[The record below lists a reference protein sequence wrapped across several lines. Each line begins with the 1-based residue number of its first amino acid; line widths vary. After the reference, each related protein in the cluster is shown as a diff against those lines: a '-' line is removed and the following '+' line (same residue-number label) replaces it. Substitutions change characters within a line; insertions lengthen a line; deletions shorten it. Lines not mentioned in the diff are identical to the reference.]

1 MKIELRNFE
10 LPVEIHDLKIHNL
23 MAYGKEMT
31 VLDSQSIS
39 EEIVK
44 VFESIVGM
52 ENLLLEEEHRIEYG
66 HDKTEDLIFLPDLV
80 LKPGSTHEVSEILKI
95 CNTHKIFVTPRG
107 AGTGLSG
114 GALPVQKGVIL
125 SMERF
130 NKILNIDELNLQATV
145 EPGVITEVFQ
155 NAVKEKGLFYPPD
168 PSSKGSCYLGGN
180 LANNSGGPKAVKYG
194 VTRDYVINMEVVLPS
209 GEIIWTGANV
219 MKNST
224 GYNLTQLMCGSEG
237 TLGVITKIVFKLRG
251 YPQKNVLLLIPFS
264 NSEEACQAIAAIFTE
279 GITPSGVEFFEREA
293 GIKTIAYCEEV
304 LNSPV
309 TTRLPEDMGAYL
321 LCELDGNDEE
331 MLMRDAE
338 RVMAV
343 VERFPIGEVLFAD
356 SALQKEELWKVRKNI
371 SPAVNWKTVTK
382 SDDVVVPRSNL
393 PKLIS
398 GIKEIG
404 LRFNFNTVC
413 FGHLGDGNLHINFLR
428 EGLSDHD
435 WETKVPE
442 GIGEVFKL
450 VVKLGGTLSGEHGV
464 GITKRPYMS
473 IAMSEVNLNLMRG
486 IKKVF
491 DPNGI
496 LNPGKIF

>member
-1 MKIELRNFE
+1 
-10 LPVEIHDLKIHNL
+10 
-23 MAYGKEMT
+23 MAYEKETVTLDSTISSNIISAIESLVGKEN
-31 VLDSQSIS
+31 VLT
-39 EEIVK
+39 E
-44 VFESIVGM
+44 ESI
-52 ENLLLEEEHRIEYG
+52 LAEYG
-66 HDKTEDLIFLPDLV
+66 HDKTEDLVFLPDLV
-80 LKPGSTHEVSEILKI
+80 VRPGNTEEVSEVLKI
-95 CNTHKIFVTPRG
+95 CNQHKIFVTPRG
-107 AGTGLSG
+107 AGTGLAG
-114 GALPVQKGVIL
+114 GALPVQKGIIL

-130 NKILNIDELNLQATV
+130 NKIINIDELNLQATV

-194 VTRDYVINMEVVLPS
+194 VTRDYVINMEVVLPT
-209 GEIIWTGANV
+209 GEVIWTGANV

-237 TLGVITKIVFKLRG
+237 TLGIITKIVFKLRG
-251 YPQKNVLLLIPFS
+251 YPKKNILLLIPFTT
-264 NSEEACQAIAAIFTE
+264 NEEACKAIAAIFVE
-279 GITPSGVEFFEREA
+279 GIQPSGVEFFEREA
-293 GIKTIAYCEEV
+293 GIKTIDYCEQV

-309 TTRLPEDMGAYL
+309 TTQLPEDMGAYL

-331 MLMRDAE
+331 LLMRDAE
-338 RVMAV
+338 KVMQV

-356 SALQKEELWKVRKNI
+356 SAAQKEELWKVRKNI

-393 PKLIS
+393 PKLVT

-404 LRFNFNTVC
+404 RQYGFNTVC

-428 EGLSDHD
+428 DGLTDHE
-435 WETKVPE
+435 WETKIPE

-464 GITKRPYMS
+464 GITKRPYMN

>member
-1 MKIELRNFE
+1 
-10 LPVEIHDLKIHNL
+10 
-23 MAYGKEMT
+23 MAYVKET
-31 VLDSQSIS
+31 VVLESAELS
-39 EEIVK
+39 EEIIRKFV
-44 VFESIVGM
+44 SIVGE
-52 ENLLLEEEHRIEYG
+52 ENLFMDDEQLANYG
-66 HDKTEDLIFLPDLV
+66 HDKTEDLLFLPDVV
-80 LKPGSTHEVSEILKI
+80 LRPGTALEVSEILKI
-95 CNTHKIFVTPRG
+95 CNDHKLPVTPRG
-107 AGTGLSG
+107 AGTGLAG
-114 GALPVQKGVIL
+114 GALPVHKGVIL

-155 NAVKEKGLFYPPD
+155 NTVKEKGLFYPPD
-168 PSSKGSCYLGGN
+168 PSSKGSCFLGGN

-194 VTRDYVINMEVVLPS
+194 VTRDYVINMEVVLPT

-251 YPQKNVLLLIPFS
+251 YPHKNVLMLIPFVT
-264 NSEEACQAIAAIFTE
+264 NEEACRAIASIFTE

-293 GIKTIAYCEEV
+293 GIKTIEYCEKV

-309 TTRLPEDMGAYL
+309 TTRLPENMGAYL

-331 MLMRDAE
+331 VLMRDAE
-338 RVMAV
+338 KVMAV
-343 VERFPIGEVLFAD
+343 VEKFEIGDVLFAD

-382 SDDVVVPRSNL
+382 SDDVVVPRSQL
-393 PKLIS
+393 PTLIK
-398 GIKEIG
+398 GIKDIG
-404 LRFNFNTVC
+404 RLYNFNTVC
-413 FGHLGDGNLHINFLR
+413 FGHIGDGNIHINFLR
-428 EGLSDHD
+428 DDMSDHD

-450 VVKLGGTLSGEHGV
+450 VVRLGGTLSGEHGV
-464 GITKRPYMS
+464 GITKRPYMP
-473 IAMSEVNLNLMRG
+473 IAMSDVNLNLMRG

-496 LNPGKIF
+496 MNPGKIF